1 VSTPRGPSFVRGLWR
16 IAAADASS
24 ENSAELIRDGPRTYD
39 AMIEM
44 IEGAA
49 DFVSLESY
57 IFMGDSVGQ
66 RFADSLIGAARRGV
80 RVRVIADWIGS
91 KETRRSFWNAMRSAG
106 VEVRIFNPPGFRAW
120 LGLVPRDHRKLLVA
134 DGKVGLT
141 GGIGISEAWSGGMT
155 RRRTAPWRDTA
166 VRIRGPAALDM
177 ARAFDTMWR
186 RANGE
191 ERRTSRRHRLVRRSR
206 GADIDPARS
215 TGSVVGIV
223 EGEPWRLRVA
233 RALQIQAVSAERC
246 IWIASAYFYPSSA
259 ELEALAGAALDGVD
273 VRILVPSKYDH
284 PWVRRFTRQVY
295 RRLLRNGVRI
305 WEWNGVMMHAKT
317 SVVDSRWVRVGS
329 TDFNPLG
336 VAINYELDALIE
348 DRALGQEAEEMFR
361 SDLAESTEITES
373 KVRALG

>member
-1 VSTPRGPSFVRGLWR
+1 MSAPRGPSFVRGLWR

-24 ENSAELIRDGPRTYD
+24 GNSAELIRDGPRTFD
-39 AMIEM
+39 AMIDM
-44 IEGAA
+44 IDCAE
-49 DFVSLESY
+49 DFISLESY
-57 IFMGDSVGQ
+57 IIMGDSVGQ
-66 RFADSLIGAARRGV
+66 RFANSLIAAARRGV

-91 KETRRSFWNAMRSAG
+91 KETRRSFWNEMRAGG
-106 VEVRIFNPPGFRAW
+106 VEVSVFNPPGFRPW
-120 LGLVPRDHRKLLVA
+120 LGLLPRDHRKLLVV

-141 GGIGISEAWSGGMT
+141 GGVGISEAWSGGVT
-155 RRRTAPWRDTA
+155 RRRSAPWRDTA
-166 VRIRGPAALDM
+166 VRIAGPAAIDM

-186 RANGE
+186 RANNE
-191 ERRTSRRHRLVRRSR
+191 ERRTARRHRLVRRAS
-206 GADIDPARS
+206 GADVDPAHS
-215 TGSVVGIV
+215 AGSVVGIV

-273 VRILVPSKYDH
+273 VRILVPSRYDH

-295 RRLLRNGVRI
+295 SRLLRNGVRI

-348 DRALGQEAEEMFR
+348 DRALGEAAEEMFR
-361 SDLAESTEITES
+361 ADLAESTEITES
-373 KVRALG
+373 KVKTLG

>member
-1 VSTPRGPSFVRGLWR
+1 
-16 IAAADASS
+16 
-24 ENSAELIRDGPRTYD
+24 
-39 AMIEM
+39 MIDM
-44 IEGAA
+44 IEGAE
-49 DFVSLESY
+49 DFISLESY

-66 RFADSLIGAARRGV
+66 RFADALIAAARRGV

-91 KETRRSFWNAMRSAG
+91 KETRRSFWNEMRTGG
-106 VEVRIFNPPGFRAW
+106 VEVRVFNPPGFRAW
-120 LGLVPRDHRKLLVA
+120 LGLLPRDHRKLLVV

-141 GGIGISEAWSGGMT
+141 GGIVISEAWSGGVR

-166 VRIRGPAALDM
+166 VRIGGPAALDM

-186 RANGE
+186 RANNE
-191 ERRTSRRHRLVRRSR
+191 ERRTARRHRLVRRSR
-206 GADIDPARS
+206 GADIDPANA

-284 PWVRRFTRQVY
+284 PWVRRLTRQVY
-295 RRLLRNGVRI
+295 ARLLRNGVRI

-348 DRALGQEAEEMFR
+348 DRALGEAAEEMFR
-361 SDLAESTEITES
+361 ADLAESTEITES
-373 KVRALG
+373 KVKTLD

>member
-1 VSTPRGPSFVRGLWR
+1 MSAPRGPSFVRGLWR

-24 ENSAELIRDGPRTYD
+24 GNSAELIRDGPSTFD

-44 IEGAA
+44 IEGAS

-57 IFMGDSVGQ
+57 IIIGDSVGQ
-66 RFADSLIGAARRGV
+66 RFADSLIAAAKRGV

-91 KETRRSFWNAMRSAG
+91 RETSRSFWNALRAAG
-106 VEVRIFNPPGFRAW
+106 IEVRIFNPPGFHAW
-120 LGLVPRDHRKLLVA
+120 LGLVPRDHRKLLVV
-134 DGKVGLT
+134 DGQVGLT
-141 GGIGISEAWSGGMT
+141 GGIGISEAWSAGVA

-186 RANGE
+186 RANNE
-191 ERRTSRRHRLVRRSR
+191 ERRTARRHRLVRRSR
-206 GADIDPARS
+206 GADTDPARS
-215 TGSVVGIV
+215 AGSVVGIV

-295 RRLLRNGVRI
+295 TRLLRNGVRI

-348 DRALGQEAEEMFR
+348 DRALGEEAEEMFR

-373 KVRALG
+373 KVKTLG

>member
-1 VSTPRGPSFVRGLWR
+1 
-16 IAAADASS
+16 
-24 ENSAELIRDGPRTYD
+24 
-39 AMIEM
+39 MIEM
-44 IEGAA
+44 IEGAT

-57 IFMGDSVGQ
+57 IFMSDSIGQ
-66 RFADSLIGAARRGV
+66 RFSDALVAAAQRGV

-91 KETRRSFWNAMRSAG
+91 KETGRSFWNGMRAGG
-106 VEVRIFNPPGFRAW
+106 VEVSIFNPPGFQAW
-120 LGLVPRDHRKLLVA
+120 LGLLPRDHRKLLVV

-141 GGIGISEAWSGGMT
+141 GGIGISEAWSGGVR

-166 VRIRGPAALDM
+166 VRITGPAALDM

-186 RANGE
+186 RAHHE
-191 ERRTSRRHRLVRRSR
+191 ERRTARRHRLVRRSR
-206 GADIDPARS
+206 GADIDPASS

-233 RALQIQAVSAERC
+233 RALQMQAVSAERC

-295 RRLLRNGVRI
+295 ARLLRNGVRI

-348 DRALGQEAEEMFR
+348 DRALGEEAEEMFR

-373 KVRALG
+373 KVSTSG